1 MKMKGLLLA
10 VFAIVLFTF
19 CGNNKSNESGKEEAT
34 EYGIAKVEVF
44 YFHAT
49 RRCPT
54 CNKIE
59 EVAKDF
65 VGSAYAGQDVKFYSI
80 NFEEKQNTEIAN
92 KFNVTWSSLY
102 ISSGDRVEDITDL
115 AFQVVNANP
124 EQLTEKIQSTI
135 DLFLKTGDE

>member
-1 MKMKGLLLA
+1 MKMKVFLLA
-10 VFAIVLFTF
+10 AFAIVLFAF
-19 CGNNKSNESGKEEAT
+19 CGNNKTNENSTTETT

-65 VGSAYAGQDVKFYSI
+65 VLAQYAGQDVKFYSI

-102 ISSGDRVEDITDL
+102 IASGERVEDITDI

-124 EQLTEKIQSTI
+124 EQLTEKMKSII
-135 DLFLKTGDE
+135 DMFLHTEEE